1 MNNAHE
7 NVMREP
13 VKTVALLGAGL
24 IGSGWAARC
33 LAHGL
38 DVVAWDPDPSTES
51 SLRANVDNAWPILK
65 EVGLH
70 SNADQS
76 RLKFETSLEDAL
88 SVADFVQESAP
99 DDEALKTK
107 LIMQADQ
114 LLPPDVVIA
123 SSSSGIRPT
132 RLQAEAVH
140 SQRIMI
146 GHPFNPVYLLPLVE
160 LVGGQA
166 TSEDTLRAG
175 AKFYRSL
182 TMRPL
187 LAPVEIDGYISD
199 RLQQVLFHEA
209 LYMIEAGICSPA
221 EIDAAITG
229 GPGLRWAFLGPML
242 TFHLAGGEGGIRHS
256 MAHWAPEIANRW
268 THLPAPEFTEKLID
282 TTAVGCEEIQAGR
295 TIKEFERRRDRCL
308 VAIQNAIDEFW
319 FPPGQDGWPDMPE

>member
-1 MNNAHE
+1 MNQRSQKA
-7 NVMREP
+7 MREQ

-38 DVVAWDPDPSTES
+38 DVVAWDPDPSAES
-51 SLRANVDNAWPILK
+51 GLRANVKNAWPILK

-70 SNADQS
+70 SDADQD
-76 RLKFETSLEDAL
+76 RLKFETSLQVAL
-88 SVADFVQESAP
+88 SDADYVQESAP
-99 DDEALKTK
+99 DDEALKIK
-107 LIMQADQ
+107 LIVQVDQ

-123 SSSSGIRPT
+123 SSSSGIRPSL
-132 RLQAEAVH
+132 LQAETIH
-140 SQRIMI
+140 SHRVMI

-160 LVGGQA
+160 LVRGQA
-166 TSEDTLRAG
+166 TSEETLRAG

-182 TMRPL
+182 KMRPL

-256 MAHWAPEIANRW
+256 MAHWSPEVSNRW
-268 THLPAPEFTEKLID
+268 THLPAPEFTEQLID
-282 TTAVGCEEIQAGR
+282 TTSDGCEAIQAGR

-308 VAIQNAIDEFW
+308 VAIQNALDEFW
-319 FPPGQDGWPDMPE
+319 FPSDQDGWPDMPQ